1 MKRVAYSETYL
12 ENILGS
18 PQRGPKRGLDMA
30 ITPPKLT
37 STPGRRAKGRGVRGT
52 SASSVWCAGQFWYPS
67 RQGGQGGMIATS
79 ASFWA
84 YLVQSLLIYLD
95 PYTISETYQW
105 K

>member
-52 SASSVWCAGQFWYPS
+52 SALSVWCAGQFGI
-67 RQGGQGGMIATS
+67 RADKGVKG
-79 ASFWA
+79 
-84 YLVQSLLIYLD
+84 
-95 PYTISETYQW
+95 E
-105 K
+105 